1 MPQPATASPENTVRE
16 AVLRRLLRG
25 EPVDPP
31 SLAAEIR
38 FSTPAV
44 AQALAALS
52 ASGAIYLA
60 DGAVTA
66 AYPLSAVPTEHRVRL
81 DGATVYACCAIDAL
95 AVPAMANRAGTI
107 TSPCAHCSTGFTVA
121 LREDRV
127 LSSEPESPV
136 VFHVGRDCCEAGPAV
151 LTRCPHINF
160 FCGTDHLN
168 RWRSAHPAL
177 AGDVLTLAQ
186 AVRRAREIFGPTIDL
201 VRGAGD
207 FTVRP

>member
-1 MPQPATASPENTVRE
+1 MPQPAATPPEDTVRA

-25 EPVDPP
+25 EPVDPA
-31 SLAAEIR
+31 SVAAEAHV
-38 FSTPAV
+38 SLPTV
-44 AQALAALS
+44 AQALASLS

-60 DGAVTA
+60 DGAVAA

-107 TSPCAHCSTGFTVA
+107 ASRCAYCGTDITVA
-121 LREDRV
+121 LREDR
-127 LSSEPESPV
+127 LISSEPESPV
-136 VFHVGRDCCEAGPAV
+136 VFHVGRDCCEAGPTI

-160 FCGTDHLN
+160 FCGTDHLS
-168 RWRSAHPAL
+168 RWRSEHPAL
-177 AGDVLTLAQ
+177 GGDVLTLAQ

-201 VRGAGD
+201 VRGA
-207 FTVRP
+207 

>member
-1 MPQPATASPENTVRE
+1 MPQPATASPENTVRA

-44 AQALAALS
+44 AQAL
-52 ASGAIYLA
+52 
-60 DGAVTA
+60 
-66 AYPLSAVPTEHRVRL
+66 
-81 DGATVYACCAIDAL
+81 
-95 AVPAMANRAGTI
+95 TI
-107 TSPCAHCSTGFTVA
+107 ASPCAHCSTGITVA

-160 FCGTDHLN
+160 FCGADHLN
-168 RWRSAHPAL
+168 RWRSEHPVL

-201 VRGAGD
+201 VRGARD
-207 FTVRP
+207 VTSS